1 MEPIKFEDN
10 IREKLQEREVK
21 PSKDAWNK
29 LAKQL
34 DSKSQKGINKSIW
47 FAVAASFIGVIVVVS
62 FLFEDEVIPSQN
74 IPELVEETKVIIDEI
89 PIENGSRVV
98 IANEEPSNKVIQKIE
113 PKKIKK
119 KNKNSKRESITTNNI
134 KKDTLKRTV
143 LIKEDI
149 AIAVVDKTELSIP
162 VENSFEDNFINM
174 KVDEVVAQVQFL
186 KENDNSVS
194 VDEINALLIKAQ
206 RDINSLKI
214 VKNKKIDA
222 TALLNVVESELET
235 SFRGK
240 VFDALGDSFEKVR
253 TAVVERN
260 N

>member
-214 VKNKKIDA
+214 VKNKK
-222 TALLNVVESELET
+222 
-235 SFRGK
+235 
-240 VFDALGDSFEKVR
+240 
-253 TAVVERN
+253 
-260 N
+260 